1 MAMGKRKTC
10 RQEPL
15 FLAATDLPRTP
26 AHPFYERLNQILAE
40 YQFDPFVEGLCHPFY
55 AEVLGRPS
63 LEPGKYFRFL
73 LLGYFEG
80 IDSERGIA
88 WRLAD
93 SFSLRAFV
101 GYAQYEAT
109 ADHSTLSRTRRLI
122 DLETHGQVFQWVLK
136 VLADEGLIHGKTIG
150 VDATTL
156 EANAA
161 LRSIIRRD
169 TKETYQEFLTRL
181 AQASGIETPTRE
193 DLAKVD
199 RKRKKKGSNEDWEHP
214 HDPDA
219 RIAKMKDGTTHL
231 AYKAEHAVDLGEG
244 AVGAVVAVT
253 LVRADQGDTATLMPT
268 LGQAAENL
276 QAVAADPETA
286 AQMDTELVREAV
298 TDKGYHSNGSLLD
311 LDESGTRSY
320 VPEPDRGQ
328 RDWEGKEAE
337 REAVYANRRRIRGRR
352 GKRLLRRRGEY
363 VERSFAH
370 AYETGGMRRL
380 HLRGRENIL
389 KRLLVHVGGFNLS
402 LVMRKL
408 IGKGTPRGLQG
419 LAVGVDSLFGSLRRA
434 VQGLQECLKT
444 FGGLWSNAIEPKEP
458 LFQFWRDTSAKR

>member
-10 RQEPL
+10 RQQPL

-26 AHPFYERLNQILAE
+26 AHPFYERLNQILAQH
-40 YQFDPFVEGLCHPFY
+40 QFDPFVEGLCQPFY
-55 AEVLGRPS
+55 ATILGRPS
-63 LEPGKYFRFL
+63 LEPGKYFRSL

-93 SFSLRAFV
+93 SFSLRDFV
-101 GYAQYEAT
+101 GYALYEAT

-122 DLETHGQVFQWVLK
+122 DLETHGQVFQWVLAI
-136 VLADEGLIHGKTIG
+136 LAEEGLIHGKTIG

-199 RKRKKKGSNEDWEHP
+199 RERENKGSNKDWEHP
-214 HDPDA
+214 HDPEA

-253 LVRADQGDTATLMPT
+253 LVGADQGDTATLMPT
-268 LGQAAENL
+268 LGQVAQNL
-276 QAVAADPETA
+276 QAVAADPEA
-286 AQMDTELVREAV
+286 AAHMNAELVREAV

-311 LDESGTRSY
+311 LDETGTRSY
-320 VPEPDRGQ
+320 VPEPDRGP
-328 RDWEGKEAE
+328 RHWEGKQAE
-337 REAVYANRRRIRGRR
+337 KKAVYANRRRIRGQR

-363 VERSFAH
+363 VERTFAH
-370 AYETGGMRRL
+370 IYETGGMRRL

-389 KRLLVHVGGFNLS
+389 KRLLIHVSGFNLS

-408 IGKGTPRGLQG
+408 ISNGTPRGLQG
-419 LAVGVDSLFGSLRRA
+419 QVVGVVSLFWSLRLVLQSVR
-434 VQGLQECLKT
+434 GLVT
-444 FGGLWSNAIEPKEP
+444 P
-458 LFQFWRDTSAKR
+458 LGKL

>member
-1 MAMGKRKTC
+1 MAMGKRKTS

-15 FLAATDLPRTP
+15 FLTATDLPRTP

-40 YQFDPFVEGLCHPFY
+40 NQFDPFVEELCQAFY
-55 AEVLGRPS
+55 AETLGRPS
-63 LEPGKYFRFL
+63 LAPGKYFRAL

-88 WRLAD
+88 WRLSD
-93 SFSLRAFV
+93 SFSLRDFA
-101 GYAQYEAT
+101 GYALYEAT

-122 DLETHGQVFQWVLK
+122 DLETHSQVFTWVLTI
-136 VLADEGLIHGKTIG
+136 LAKEGLIQGKTVG

-193 DLAKVD
+193 DLTKLD
-199 RKRKKKGSNEDWEHP
+199 RERKNKGSNKDWEHP

-253 LVRADQGDTATLMPT
+253 LVGADQGDTATLMPT
-268 LGQAAENL
+268 LGQAAQNL
-276 QAVAADPETA
+276 QEVAADPEAA
-286 AQMDTELVREAV
+286 AQMHAERAREVV

-320 VPEPDRGQ
+320 VSEPDRGK
-328 RDWEGKEAE
+328 RNFAGKPAE
-337 REAVYANRRRIRGRR
+337 QKVVYANRRRIGGAR
-352 GKRLLRRRGEY
+352 GKKLLRRRGEY

-370 AYETGGMRRL
+370 LYETGGMRRL
-380 HLRGRENIL
+380 HLRERDNIL
-389 KRLLVHVGGFNLS
+389 KRLLIHVSGFNLS
-402 LVMRKL
+402 LMMRKL
-408 IGKGTPRGLQG
+408 VGKGTPRGLQG
-419 LAVGVDSLFGSLRRA
+419 LVGGVVSLFWSLGLVLQSFPRRRKSL
-434 VQGLQECLKT
+434 GE
-444 FGGLWSNAIEPKEP
+444 LW
-458 LFQFWRDTSAKR
+458 

>member
-1 MAMGKRKTC
+1 MAMGKRKIC

-15 FLAATDLPRTP
+15 FLAATDLPCTP

-40 YQFDPFVEGLCHPFY
+40 HQFDPFVEGLCQPFY
-55 AEVLGRPS
+55 AEVFGRPS

-88 WRLAD
+88 WRVAD
-93 SFSLRAFV
+93 SFSLRAYV
-101 GYAQYEAT
+101 GYARYEAT

-122 DLETHGQVFQWVLK
+122 DLETHSHFFQWVLK

-199 RKRKKKGSNEDWEHP
+199 RKRKKKGSNKDWEHP

-231 AYKAEHAVDLGEG
+231 AYKAEHAVDMGEG

-253 LVRADQGDTATLMPT
+253 LVGADQGDTATLTPT

-286 AQMDTELVREAV
+286 AKMDTELVRETV
-298 TDKGYHSNGSLLD
+298 TDKGYHSSDSLLD
-311 LDESGTRSY
+311 LGESGTRSY
-320 VPEPDRGQ
+320 VPEPDRG
-328 RDWEGKEAE
+328 RRRWEGKEAE

-419 LAVGVDSLFGSLRRA
+419 LSFALFSLFWSLWLLIK
-434 VQGLQECLKT
+434 G
-444 FGGLWSNAIEPKEP
+444 
-458 LFQFWRDTSAKR
+458 FQRSLDAMDQAQRPNSAFSTPH

>member
-10 RQEPL
+10 RQQPL
-15 FLAATDLPRTP
+15 FVAAADLPRTP

-40 YQFDPFVEGLCHPFY
+40 HQFDPFVEGLCQPFY

-101 GYAQYEAT
+101 GYAQYEVT

-199 RKRKKKGSNEDWEHP
+199 RERENKGSNKDWDHP

-253 LVRADQGDTATLMPT
+253 LAGADQGDTATLTPT

-286 AQMDTELVREAV
+286 AKMDTELVRETV
-298 TDKGYHSNGSLLD
+298 TDKGYHSSDCLMD

-320 VPEPDRGQ
+320 VQIGRASC
-328 RDWEGKEAE
+328 RE
-337 REAVYANRRRIRGRR
+337 RV
-352 GKRLLRRRGEY
+352 
-363 VERSFAH
+363 
-370 AYETGGMRRL
+370 
-380 HLRGRENIL
+380 
-389 KRLLVHVGGFNLS
+389 
-402 LVMRKL
+402 
-408 IGKGTPRGLQG
+408 
-419 LAVGVDSLFGSLRRA
+419 
-434 VQGLQECLKT
+434 
-444 FGGLWSNAIEPKEP
+444 
-458 LFQFWRDTSAKR
+458 

>member
-1 MAMGKRKTC
+1 MAMGKRRAC

-26 AHPFYERLNQILAE
+26 AHPFYERLNQILDE
-40 YQFDPFVEGLCHPFY
+40 NQFDPFVEARCQSFY
-55 AEVLGRPS
+55 AETMGRPS
-63 LEPGKYFRFL
+63 LAPGKYFRSL

-88 WRLAD
+88 WRLSD
-93 SFSLRAFV
+93 SFSLRGFV
-101 GYAQYEAT
+101 GYALYEST

-122 DLETHGQVFQWVLK
+122 DLETHSQIFTWVLTI
-136 VLADEGLIHGKTIG
+136 LAKEGLIQGKTLGI
-150 VDATTL
+150 DATTL

-169 TKETYQEFLTRL
+169 TTETYQEFLTRL

-193 DLAKVD
+193 DLAKLD
-199 RKRKKKGSNEDWEHP
+199 RERKNKGSNKDWEHP

-253 LVRADQGDTATLMPT
+253 LVGADQGDTATLMPT
-268 LGQAAENL
+268 LGQAAQNL
-276 QAVAADPETA
+276 QDAAMDPQAE
-286 AQMDTELVREAV
+286 AQRHAERTREVV

-320 VPEPDRGQ
+320 VSEPDRGP
-328 RDWEGKEAE
+328 RNFAGKQAE
-337 REAVYANRRRIRGRR
+337 KKAVYANRRRIGGLR

-370 AYETGGMRRL
+370 LYETGGMRRL
-380 HLRGRENIL
+380 HLRERDNIL
-389 KRLLVHVGGFNLS
+389 KRLLIHTSGFNLS
-402 LVMRKL
+402 LLMRKW

-419 LAVGVDSLFGSLRRA
+419 LVGGVISLFWLLGLVQRR
-434 VQGLQECLKT
+434 VPERLQV
-444 FGGLWSNAIEPKEP
+444 A
-458 LFQFWRDTSAKR
+458 R

>member
-40 YQFDPFVEGLCHPFY
+40 SQFDPFVEGLCQPFY
-55 AEVLGRPS
+55 AETLGRPS
-63 LEPGKYFRFL
+63 LAPGKYFRSL

-88 WRLAD
+88 WRLSD
-93 SFSLRAFV
+93 SFSLRDFV
-101 GYAQYEAT
+101 GYALYEAT

-122 DLETHGQVFQWVLK
+122 DLETHSQVFTWVLTI
-136 VLADEGLIHGKTIG
+136 LAKEGLIQGKTIG

-193 DLAKVD
+193 DLAKLD
-199 RKRKKKGSNEDWEHP
+199 RERKNKGSNKDWEHP

-231 AYKAEHAVDLGEG
+231 AYKAEHAVDLSEG

-253 LVRADQGDTATLMPT
+253 LVGADQGDTATLMPT
-268 LGQAAENL
+268 LGQAAQNL
-276 QAVAADPETA
+276 LDVATDPEA
-286 AQMDTELVREAV
+286 AAEMNAELVREAV
-298 TDKGYHSNGSLLD
+298 TDKAYHSNGSLLD

-320 VPEPDRGQ
+320 ASEPDRGK
-328 RDWEGKEAE
+328 RNFAGKPAE
-337 REAVYANRRRIRGRR
+337 KKVVYANRRRIGGAR

-370 AYETGGMRRL
+370 LYETGGMRRL
-380 HLRGRENIL
+380 HLRERDNIL
-389 KRLLVHVGGFNLS
+389 KRLLMHVSGFNLS
-402 LVMRKL
+402 LMMRKL

-419 LAVGVDSLFGSLRRA
+419 LVGSVISLFWWL
-434 VQGLQECLKT
+434 GLVLQSAPERLKV
-444 FGGLWSNAIEPKEP
+444 A
-458 LFQFWRDTSAKR
+458 R

>member
-10 RQEPL
+10 RQQPL
-15 FLAATDLPRTP
+15 FLAATELPRTP
-26 AHPFYERLNQILAE
+26 AHPFYERLNQILAQH
-40 YQFDPFVEGLCHPFY
+40 QFAPFVERLCQPFY
-55 AEVLGRPS
+55 AQTLGRPS
-63 LEPGKYFRFL
+63 LEPGKYFRSL

-93 SFSLRAFV
+93 SFSLRDFV
-101 GYAQYEAT
+101 GYAVYEAT

-122 DLETHGQVFQWVLK
+122 DLEAHSQVFQWVLTI
-136 VLADEGLIHGKTIG
+136 LAAEGLIHGKTIG

-169 TKETYQEFLTRL
+169 TQETYEEFLTRL

-199 RKRKKKGSNEDWEHP
+199 RERENKGSNQDWEHP

-253 LVRADQGDTATLMPT
+253 LVGADQGDTATLMAT

-276 QAVAADPETA
+276 QEVAANPEA
-286 AQMDTELVREAV
+286 AASMHADRVREVV

-311 LDESGTRSY
+311 LDEAGTRSY
-320 VPEPDRGQ
+320 VSEPDRGRRNFQ
-328 RDWEGKEAE
+328 GKEAE
-337 REAVYANRRRIRGRR
+337 QKVVYANRRRIRGRR
-352 GKRLLRRRGEY
+352 GKRLLKRRGEY
-363 VERSFAH
+363 VERTFAH
-370 AYETGGMRRL
+370 IYETGGMRRL

-389 KRLLVHVGGFNLS
+389 KRLLLHVSGFNLS

-419 LAVGVDSLFGSLRRA
+419 LVGVVVSLFWPLGMILQSLQ
-434 VQGLQECLKT
+434 VHLKT
-444 FGGLWSNAIEPKEP
+444 FRELWPSATMSNHRFPIFGRRMEA
-458 LFQFWRDTSAKR
+458 RR

>member
-1 MAMGKRKTC
+1 MAMGKRKIC

-15 FLAATDLPRTP
+15 FLAATDLPCTP

-40 YQFDPFVEGLCHPFY
+40 HQFDPFVEGLCQPFY
-55 AEVLGRPS
+55 AEVFGRPS

-88 WRLAD
+88 WRVAD
-93 SFSLRAFV
+93 SFSLRAYV
-101 GYAQYEAT
+101 GYARYEAT

-122 DLETHGQVFQWVLK
+122 DLETHSHFFQWVLK

-199 RKRKKKGSNEDWEHP
+199 RKRKKKGSNKDWEHP

-231 AYKAEHAVDLGEG
+231 AYKAEHAVDMGEG

-253 LVRADQGDTATLMPT
+253 LVGADQGDTATLTPT

-276 QAVAADPETA
+276 QAAAATPETA
-286 AQMDTELVREAV
+286 AKMDTELVRETV
-298 TDKGYHSNGSLLD
+298 TDKGYHSSDSLMD

-320 VPEPDRGQ
+320 VPEPDRG
-328 RDWEGKEAE
+328 RRRWEGKEAE

-419 LAVGVDSLFGSLRRA
+419 LSFALFSLFWSLWLLIK
-434 VQGLQECLKT
+434 G
-444 FGGLWSNAIEPKEP
+444 
-458 LFQFWRDTSAKR
+458 FQRSLDAMDQAQRPNSAFSTPH

>member
-1 MAMGKRKTC
+1 MAMGKRKIC

-15 FLAATDLPRTP
+15 FLAATDLPCTP

-40 YQFDPFVEGLCHPFY
+40 HQFDPFVEGLCQPFY
-55 AEVLGRPS
+55 AEVFGRPS

-88 WRLAD
+88 WRVAD
-93 SFSLRAFV
+93 SFSLRAYV
-101 GYAQYEAT
+101 GYARYEVT

-122 DLETHGQVFQWVLK
+122 DLETHSHFFQWVLK
-136 VLADEGLIHGKTIG
+136 VLAAEGLIHGKTIG

-199 RKRKKKGSNEDWEHP
+199 RKRKKKGSNKDWEHP

-231 AYKAEHAVDLGEG
+231 AYKAEHAVDMGEG

-253 LVRADQGDTATLMPT
+253 LVGADQGDTATLTPT

-276 QAVAADPETA
+276 QAAAADPETA
-286 AQMDTELVREAV
+286 AKMDTELVRETV
-298 TDKGYHSNGSLLD
+298 TDKGYHSSDSLMD

-320 VPEPDRGQ
+320 VPEPDRG
-328 RDWEGKEAE
+328 RRRWEGKEAE

-389 KRLLVHVGGFNLS
+389 KRLLEQAVDY
-402 LVMRKL
+402 
-408 IGKGTPRGLQG
+408 
-419 LAVGVDSLFGSLRRA
+419 LARA
-434 VQGLQECLKT
+434 RIDQSHC
-444 FGGLWSNAIEPKEP
+444 P
-458 LFQFWRDTSAKR
+458 

>member
-10 RQEPL
+10 RQQPL
-15 FLAATDLPRTP
+15 FLSVTDLPRTP
-26 AHPFYERLNQILAE
+26 AHPFYERLNEILA
-40 YQFDPFVEGLCHPFY
+40 QHRFDPFVEQVCQPFY
-55 AEVLGRPS
+55 ATVLGRPS
-63 LEPGKYFRFL
+63 LEPGKYFRALF
-73 LLGYFEG
+73 LGYFEG
-80 IDSERGIA
+80 VDSERGIA
-88 WRLAD
+88 WRVAD
-93 SFSLRAFV
+93 SFSMREFV
-101 GYAQYEAT
+101 GYDRYELT

-122 DLETHGQVFQWVLK
+122 DLETHSQVFQWVLTL
-136 VLADEGLIHGKTIG
+136 LAKEGLIDGKTIG

-199 RKRKKKGSNEDWEHP
+199 RERKNKGSNKDWEHP

-219 RIAKMKDGTTHL
+219 RIAKMKDGSTHL

-253 LVRADQGDTATLMPT
+253 LVGADQGDTATLMPT

-276 QAVAADPETA
+276 QSVAAVPEAVA
-286 AQMDTELVREAV
+286 QMHAERVREVV

-311 LDESGTRSY
+311 LDESSTRSY
-320 VPEPDRGQ
+320 VPEPDRG
-328 RDWEGKEAE
+328 RRNFVGKQAE
-337 REAVYANRRRIRGRR
+337 QKVVYANRRRIRGQR

-370 AYETGGMRRL
+370 IYETGGMRRL
-380 HLRGRENIL
+380 HLRERDNIL
-389 KRLLVHVGGFNLS
+389 KRLLIHVSGFNLS

-419 LAVGVDSLFGSLRRA
+419 LVGGVISLFWSLGLVLQA
-434 VQGLQECLKT
+434 LQDGLQSFRELR
-444 FGGLWSNAIEPKEP
+444 SNATVPNDRFTRSSP
-458 LFQFWRDTSAKR
+458 S

>member
-10 RQEPL
+10 RQQPL
-15 FLAATDLPRTP
+15 FLAATELPRSP
-26 AHPFYERLNQILAE
+26 AHPFYERLNQILALHH
-40 YQFDPFVEGLCHPFY
+40 FDPFVEGLCQSFY
-55 AEVLGRPS
+55 AETLGRPS
-63 LEPGKYFRFL
+63 LEPGKYFRSL

-93 SFSLRAFV
+93 SFSLREFV
-101 GYAQYEAT
+101 GYALYEPT
-109 ADHSTLSRTRRLI
+109 ADHSTLSRSRRLI
-122 DLETHGQVFQWVLK
+122 DLETHSQVFQWVLTI
-136 VLADEGLIHGKTIG
+136 LANEGLIQGKTVG

-169 TKETYQEFLTRL
+169 TQETYQEFLTRL

-199 RKRKKKGSNEDWEHP
+199 RKRKNKGSNKEWEHP

-244 AVGAVVAVT
+244 AVGAVLAVT
-253 LVRADQGDTATLMPT
+253 LVGADQGDTATLMPT

-276 QAVAADPETA
+276 QAVAADPEA
-286 AQMDTELVREAV
+286 AASMKAERVREVV

-311 LDESGTRSY
+311 LDEAGTRSY
-320 VPEPDRGQ
+320 VSEPDRGP
-328 RDWEGKEAE
+328 RNFAGKQAE
-337 REAVYANRRRIRGRR
+337 KKAVEANRRRIGGRR
-352 GKRLLRRRGEY
+352 GKRLLKRRGEY

-370 AYETGGMRRL
+370 IYETGGMRRL

-389 KRLLVHVGGFNLS
+389 KRLLLHVSGFNLS
-402 LVMRKL
+402 LVLRKVFRYRP
-408 IGKGTPRGLQG
+408 PR
-419 LAVGVDSLFGSLRRA
+419 
-434 VQGLQECLKT
+434 
-444 FGGLWSNAIEPKEP
+444 
-458 LFQFWRDTSAKR
+458 